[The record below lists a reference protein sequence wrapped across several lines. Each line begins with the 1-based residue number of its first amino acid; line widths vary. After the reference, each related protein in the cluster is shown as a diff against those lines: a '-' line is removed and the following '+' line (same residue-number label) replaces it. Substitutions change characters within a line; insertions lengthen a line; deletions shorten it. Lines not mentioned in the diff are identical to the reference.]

1 MDKYIN
7 KYNLIKILETYKS
20 YLVKKAQNKINFFL
34 PKIARKRAKLL
45 LFGVKKKINKRRF
58 TKLQFI
64 ANKRF
69 LFNNLQ
75 GCYNKNILKNY
86 KMEKLSTRQNKIRQ
100 IVNIKITPNNTII
113 ALTKKNGNLL
123 YSFSVGRLGLHS
135 SKKNY
140 KLIHQLVLTEMLNRL
155 KKERKKKYIQFKF
168 SVPKNLRRRLLKRFR
183 FHFKNKNIFES
194 LRKLPFNGCRPPK
207 LRRKKRKG
215 LRILK
220 PKI

>member
-1 MDKYIN
+1 MDNYI
-7 KYNLIKILETYKS
+7 KKSNLIKILEIYKH
-20 YLVKKAQNKINFFL
+20 YLIKKTQNKISFFL
-34 PKIARKRAKLL
+34 PKIVRKRSKSLL
-45 LFGVKKKINKRRF
+45 SGIKKKTNKRRLM
-58 TKLQFI
+58 KLQFI

-69 LFNNLQ
+69 VFNNLQ
-75 GCYNKNILKNY
+75 GYTNKNILKNY
-86 KMEKLSTRQNKIRQ
+86 KMEKLNIRQNKIRQ
-100 IVNIKITPNNTII
+100 IINIKITPNNTII
-113 ALTKKNGNLL
+113 SLTKKNGNLL
-123 YSFSVGRLGLHS
+123 YSFSAGRLGLHS

-155 KKERKKKYIQFKF
+155 RKERKKKYIQFKF